1 MTNKV
6 ASKQM
11 NSPKVVMICV
21 LFQMWRKYSCSKNHA
36 EKMILTVKTIYK

>member
-11 NSPKVVMICV
+11 NSPKVVMIC
-21 LFQMWRKYSCSKNHA
+21 LLLQMWRKCSKNHA
-36 EKMILTVKTIYK
+36 EKMILTVKKIYK